1 MAQDV
6 CFLCRANAQVDKEFD
21 PETRRLLTTV
31 DCPSCGQYLLTPQA
45 WTSHERSCLAAYVA
59 HENKAK
65 RRPPLI
71 QASNWEM
78 LVRLGEALQQKR

>member
-6 CFLCRANAQVDKEFD
+6 CFLCRASATVEKSFD
-21 PETRRLLTTV
+21 QENTSLLTAV
-31 DCPSCGQYLLTPQA
+31 DCPQCGQYQLTPQA

-59 HENKAK
+59 HENRAK

-71 QASNWEM
+71 QPANWET
-78 LVRLGEALQQKR
+78 LVRLGEALLQRR